1 MLRQA
6 RALRFVSDAKR
17 RSQTPPGVVAR
28 LCRAVCGRVLRQA
41 PCAEF
46 HRATF
51 ATWRLRVMRQA
62 RALRPLS
69 GKLAMTDRF
78 PSLVAAR
85 AAWSALAD
93 SSATLAL
100 TVAARACPVPE
111 LGWRDPQA
119 EHVMRACP
127 LSAAQLCADPA
138 LVRGI
143 IVRSQCFDQAVRAA
157 DLRAGS
163 QLLTLGA
170 GLCTRRARLAA
181 ELDAAVGWF
190 YVDLPAVMAVRRL
203 CLPAQDGE
211 HDWAG
216 SLQDTRWLHA
226 ARLCADA
233 PHVLVLEGVLPYLP
247 ADAVRALLAAIAGHF
262 VRHGLRGQLLADFL
276 HPAMAVPSV
285 QGGVH
290 LPVQSGACD
299 AAELIA
305 GCPGLRVL
313 AEQHPFAEFSLGH
326 RQFAED
332 FLARHQRPPYTL
344 ATLALGEPDA

>member
-1 MLRQA
+1 MVVKVLVVDDSGFFR
-6 RALRFVSDAKR
+6 RRVSEILSADSNIQVVGTATTGVDGTY
-17 RSQTPPGVVAR
+17 SIADQVPGV
-28 LCRAVCGRVLRQA
+28 L
-41 PCAEF
+41 
-46 HRATF
+46 
-51 ATWRLRVMRQA
+51 
-62 RALRPLS
+62 LS
-69 GKLAMTDRF
+69 VRF
-78 PSLVAAR
+78 R
-85 AAWSALAD
+85 
-93 SSATLAL
+93 
-100 TVAARACPVPE
+100 
-111 LGWRDPQA
+111 
-119 EHVMRACP
+119 
-127 LSAAQLCADPA
+127 DPA

-247 ADAVRALLAAIAGHF
+247 ADAVRALLATIAGHF

-276 HPAMAVPSV
+276 HPARAVPSV